1 MRTLLLVGFLKWY
14 GRDEVVNE
22 WVAILDGL
30 NDTGKISGYFVVWV
44 FPANIRVAIQFRGGS
59 GGGIR
64 FLWGRDWSL
73 RGRLL
78 SLANELYIFNKIE
91 SRSGKRIK

>member
-22 WVAILDGL
+22 GVAILDGL

-44 FPANIRVAIQFRGGS
+44 FPANIRVAIQSRGGS
-59 GGGIR
+59 GGGNSI
-64 FLWGRDWSL
+64 SL
-73 RGRLL
+73 GEGWVVAGVTVVIGERT
-78 SLANELYIFNKIE
+78 LYFQ
-91 SRSGKRIK
+91 